1 MIFDDSSYVH
11 QSLFYIKGIE
21 CCSDRAITYHYVSP
35 EMMITLEYL
44 IYRVRPYG
52 EDSNLWLETVVR
64 PNVTSNNASDS
75 ATDTAIIPGRNLSI
89 YHFHRTVFPIK
100 LYIL

>member
-1 MIFDDSSYVH
+1 MTVAMYTSRSFT
-11 QSLFYIKGIE
+11 FKGIE

-52 EDSNLWLETVVR
+52 EDSNLWLETVVK
-64 PNVTSNNASDS
+64 PNATSNNASDN
-75 ATDTAIIPGRNLSI
+75 ATDTASIPGRHLSI

-100 LYIL
+100 LYIIT

>member
-1 MIFDDSSYVH
+1 MTVAMYTSRSFT
-11 QSLFYIKGIE
+11 FKGIE

-52 EDSNLWLETVVR
+52 EDSNLWLETVTK
-64 PNVTSNNASDS
+64 PNVTTNNVSNSIA
-75 ATDTAIIPGRNLSI
+75 DTASIPGNNSSI
-89 YHFHRTVFPIK
+89 CYSHTAS
-100 LYIL
+100 LL

>member
-1 MIFDDSSYVH
+1 MTVAMYTSRSFT
-11 QSLFYIKGIE
+11 FKGIE

-52 EDSNLWLETVVR
+52 EDSNLWLETAV
-64 PNVTSNNASDS
+64 NTNASSNNIS
-75 ATDTAIIPGRNLSI
+75 AITTDTASIPGRNLSI
-89 YHFHRTVFPIK
+89 YNFHTTVFPMM
-100 LYIL
+100 